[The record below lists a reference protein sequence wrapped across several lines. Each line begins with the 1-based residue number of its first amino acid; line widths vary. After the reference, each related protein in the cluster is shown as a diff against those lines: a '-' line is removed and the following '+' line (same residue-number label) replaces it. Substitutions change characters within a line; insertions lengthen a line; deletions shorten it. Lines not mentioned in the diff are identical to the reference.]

1 MNRRNMRTK
10 SLVNPVKHTMQ
21 KLMINPVYDN
31 FALEND
37 DCSRMNDM
45 FIKLSNYIDSI
56 KILFYEYSLGN
67 ISIVESILTRQTY
80 ETISVEF
87 TKLSVNEEKYP
98 KYEKLR
104 KNYVYAISGLYQSL
118 LQNLNLTELSNR
130 LNSAIDRASI
140 LDDPEKLKE
149 YINKFKSYIFPDTS
163 IKIIS
168 VKIKP
173 EYLEYINLYGYPSS
187 NIFEPDKLGEII
199 LRLKNTDIMNDNY
212 FFCKK

>member
-1 MNRRNMRTK
+1 MDRRNLRTK
-10 SLVNPVKHTMQ
+10 SLVNPVKLISQ
-21 KLMINPVYDN
+21 KLMVNPVYDS
-31 FALEND
+31 FPLENN
-37 DCSRMNDM
+37 DCSKILDM

-56 KILFYEYSLGN
+56 KMLFYEYSLGN

-80 ETISVEF
+80 ETISIEF
-87 TKLSVNEEKYP
+87 IKLAVNEEKYP

-118 LQNLNLTELSNR
+118 LQNLNLKELSNR

-163 IKIIS
+163 VKIIS
-168 VKIKP
+168 AKIKP

-187 NIFEPDKLGEII
+187 NVFEPDKLGEII
-199 LRLKNTDIMNDNY
+199 LRLKNII
-212 FFCKK
+212 